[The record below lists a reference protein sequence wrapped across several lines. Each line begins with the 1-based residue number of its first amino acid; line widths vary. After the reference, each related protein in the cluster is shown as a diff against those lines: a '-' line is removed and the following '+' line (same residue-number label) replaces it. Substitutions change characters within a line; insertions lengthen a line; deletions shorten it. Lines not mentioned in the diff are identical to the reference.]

1 MRPPRVLLAALL
13 LVNTTA
19 GAAPYTAPPTL
30 CPAPPKLAPGTLRPD
45 AVTVAFEGTVAVTGD
60 ATFEG
65 IEGSVESGLADG
77 ADGRVFTVDAVLPVG
92 AGIPA
97 ECYELVL
104 FVGELED
111 DDGTLPSG
119 AGSLC
124 AGHGGHVVVD
134 HTYIEAYPFSCC
146 EMINRSACGIA
157 VVTAANTNVNETTC
171 SYVCPTPHVGL
182 NGPESIPDEVWGYPR
197 PLHSTNTERH
207 GEWDSESELELTYA
221 PERSSLGIMR
231 TMFAS
236 LAIFPL
242 VLGAISTVTD
252 KMHKIASASPH
263 LSFATHLLTTL
274 TMLIIVAT
282 EK

>member
-1 MRPPRVLLAALL
+1 MLPPAPPLLAALLAALL
-13 LVNTTA
+13 LVHTTA
-19 GAAPYTAPPTL
+19 GAALYTAPPTL

-111 DDGTLPSG
+111 DEATLPAG

-124 AGHGGHVVVD
+124 AGHGGHVVV
-134 HTYIEAYPFSCC
+134 A
-146 EMINRSACGIA
+146 G
-157 VVTAANTNVNETTC
+157 
-171 SYVCPTPHVGL
+171 TPK
-182 NGPESIPDEVWGYPR
+182 EIIDCD
-197 PLHSTNTERH
+197 
-207 GEWDSESELELTYA
+207 DSLTGRY
-221 PERSSLGIMR
+221 
-231 TMFAS
+231 
-236 LAIFPL
+236 
-242 VLGAISTVTD
+242 
-252 KMHKIASASPH
+252 
-263 LSFATHLLTTL
+263 L
-274 TMLIIVAT
+274 TMYQSL
-282 EK
+282 KC